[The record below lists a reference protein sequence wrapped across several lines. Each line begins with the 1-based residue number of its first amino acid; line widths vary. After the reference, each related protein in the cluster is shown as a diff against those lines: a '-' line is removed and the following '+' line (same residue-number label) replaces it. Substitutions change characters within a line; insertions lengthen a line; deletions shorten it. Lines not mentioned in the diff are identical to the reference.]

1 MQESPQSPGV
11 YLWLKE
17 RWWTSA
23 IQGCFVPKW
32 KRVFPIP
39 QAKGGRKEEK
49 TKRGWGEGRKGGEGG
64 RKKGRGGRQTQ
75 KAQVAASGKDMLTS
89 RPSSAFSVP
98 RIPPEA
104 AVSLL
109 PFLPPSSFFPSSSL
123 SLFFFFRFC
132 PSSSSFSPSPFVPR
146 SQLLILCGSL
156 W

>member
-64 RKKGRGGRQTQ
+64 RKKRKRWETDPKSTSGSQWEGHVDLKTKQRLQCSQNPTRG
-75 KAQVAASGKDMLTS
+75 SC
-89 RPSSAFSVP
+89 
-98 RIPPEA
+98 
-104 AVSLL
+104 
-109 PFLPPSSFFPSSSL
+109 LPPSFSAPFLLLSLLLSL
-123 SLFFFFRFC
+123 SLLLFSILSFLLFLL
-132 PSSSSFSPSPFVPR
+132 SFSLRTKIPASY
-146 SQLLILCGSL
+146 SL